1 MIWLLSTSVPPSG
14 PLLVGAG
21 EVEAAA
27 VALEALLVVV
37 AVLIP
42 EVTDRVTTLPT
53 QRKQSIHSF
62 FKAFV
67 PKIFVC
73 GRVIDIKIFFYIQ
86 LSTRIKFLNLSNRKC
101 HFIHVIS
108 RYVFYL
114 RFKYLKSQLLHSLSR
129 RQMCQYADTI
139 YPRNH
144 LFLISLRISTHSL

>member
-1 MIWLLSTSVPPSG
+1 MSTSVPPSG
-14 PLLVGAG
+14 PLLVGSG

-53 QRKQSIHSF
+53 QHKQSIHSF
-62 FKAFV
+62 FEAFV

-86 LSTRIKFLNLSNRKC
+86 LSKRIRFLNLSNRKC
-101 HFIHVIS
+101 LFIHVMS
-108 RYVFYL
+108 FYIL
-114 RFKYLKSQLLHSLSR
+114 NF
-129 RQMCQYADTI
+129 
-139 YPRNH
+139 
-144 LFLISLRISTHSL
+144 